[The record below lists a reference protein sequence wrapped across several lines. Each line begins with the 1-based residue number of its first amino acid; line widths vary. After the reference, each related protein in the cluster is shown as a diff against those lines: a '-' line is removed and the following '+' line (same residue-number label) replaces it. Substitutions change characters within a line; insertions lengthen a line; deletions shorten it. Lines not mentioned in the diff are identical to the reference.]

1 MGKETKIGLTVIL
14 VLLVG
19 LGVVVANRL
28 TAPDEDT
35 LASQAK
41 NEKVDKSKKGRTA
54 KDGSV
59 KVLPGAPGKAASKKM
74 TVVTSRNTTTRPP
87 KSSSSAMNRWSMAPG
102 ASAKKRGSATAS
114 DMVSR
119 PSFMPKPATA
129 VSAAPL
135 PRYGSRGA
143 GSLRP
148 TTNPLFASDQT
159 RQYTQGRTA
168 PAPPRPVP
176 AATVSQTAQR
186 PLGGGYGHAKSGAY
200 PSGRHA
206 TGGYSSGSSTTT
218 YGGSQ
223 YGQRRTSTSGPA
235 HQYSQ
240 YSTRPGNNAAGMS
253 SSFGSQTR
261 GENGEYEVQPNDS
274 YWVISKK
281 LYGSGSYFKALA
293 EHNNRKYPRQDQLQ
307 IGDVIIAP
315 SLSQLEQT
323 YPDLVPEES
332 HRNVQQSRTTAVN
345 MVGQYSGGR
354 TYVVEEGDTLSDI
367 ARYEL
372 GKSNRWVEIYELNR
386 DRLGKDFDYLVPGI
400 SLILP
405 NDAVGNGGTTSSGRG
420 DTLTR
425 RPGAVYR
432 R

>member
-1 MGKETKIGLTVIL
+1 M
-14 VLLVG
+14 
-19 LGVVVANRL
+19 
-28 TAPDEDT
+28 
-35 LASQAK
+35 
-41 NEKVDKSKKGRTA
+41 
-54 KDGSV
+54 
-59 KVLPGAPGKAASKKM
+59 
-74 TVVTSRNTTTRPP
+74 
-87 KSSSSAMNRWSMAPG
+87 
-102 ASAKKRGSATAS
+102 
-114 DMVSR
+114 
-119 PSFMPKPATA
+119 
-129 VSAAPL
+129 
-135 PRYGSRGA
+135 
-143 GSLRP
+143 
-148 TTNPLFASDQT
+148 
-159 RQYTQGRTA
+159 
-168 PAPPRPVP
+168 P

-186 PLGGGYGHAKSGAY
+186 PLGGGYGYAKSGAY
-200 PSGRHA
+200 PSNRHA
-206 TGGYSSGSSTTT
+206 TGGYSGRSTTT

-235 HQYSQ
+235 QKYSQ
-240 YSTRPGNNAAGMS
+240 YST
-253 SSFGSQTR
+253 SFGSQTR

-293 EHNNRKYPRQDQLQ
+293 EHNSRKYPRQDQLQ

-354 TYVVEEGDTLSDI
+354 NYVVEEGDTLSDI

-405 NDAVGNGGTTSSGRG
+405 NDAVGNGGTISSGRG
-420 DTLTR
+420 DDVLTR